1 MKAGYLFSCDFTLI
15 LNSSKRLPG
24 GFISRYFKASY
35 NTDKPGDKAP
45 GEHNDKERGESKDP
59 FTKVIA
65 FR

>member
-24 GFISRYFKASY
+24 GFISSWFKASY

-45 GEHNDKERGESKDP
+45 GEHNDKERGESNDQP
-59 FTKVIA
+59 STLIA
-65 FR
+65 S